1 MLLRDALTKITE
13 EYINES
19 QKSTRDN
26 ALHKYI
32 RKDIPKIIEDVIG
45 KERLKDF
52 HIKASGGEGNWRKVP
67 WITILHRDVSLSR
80 DTNNPEAN
88 PPSAKWGYYPVY
100 LFKGDMS
107 RILLQ
112 LGQAETNVRKQ
123 YPKDVDTIL
132 KSRAA
137 ILRDKVPE
145 YKDYFDDK
153 ISIDLHDESF
163 NSNQVREAKR
173 WVTSTSFGKTYK
185 SRNLP
190 SEEELRDDLKNMFEL
205 FCKSIDR
212 GGVLERSSIVTI
224 SNAQRSSELV
234 DLKSDGVDSTR
245 GIRTTSEYEIEHK
258 EKKLVNRYKKYLEKN
273 NLGTLKKSKIFIPA
287 ENVNLETDGWIVESR
302 TLLEAKAHSN
312 REYIRM
318 AIGQLLDYK
327 RHHDPI
333 PSKLAILLPELPND
347 DLVDLLFTQS
357 IDIVYEKDDKFHVK
371 KSKEK

>member
-1 MLLRDALTKITE
+1 MLLRDALTKVTE
-13 EYINES
+13 EYIYES

-32 RKDIPKIIEDVIG
+32 RKDIPNIIEDVIG

-107 RILLQ
+107 RILFQ

-185 SRNLP
+185 SSNLP

-212 GGVLERSSIVTI
+212 GGVLERSSLVTI

-234 DLKSDGVDSTR
+234 DLKNDGVDSTR

-258 EKKLVNRYKKYLEKN
+258 EKKLVNRYKKYLEKH

-333 PSKLAILLPELPND
+333 PSRLAILLPELPND

-357 IDIVYEKDDKFHVK
+357 IDIVYEKDDKFHVI

>member
-1 MLLRDALTKITE
+1 MLLRDALTKVTE
-13 EYINES
+13 EYIYES
-19 QKSTRDN
+19 RKSTRDN
-26 ALHKYI
+26 ALHKFI
-32 RKDIPKIIEDVIG
+32 RKDIPNIVEDVIG

-107 RILLQ
+107 RILFQ

-212 GGVLERSSIVTI
+212 GGVLERSSLVTI
-224 SNAQRSSELV
+224 SSVQRSSELV

-258 EKKLVNRYKKYLEKN
+258 EKKLVNRYKKYLEKH

-333 PSKLAILLPELPND
+333 PSKLAILLPESPND
-347 DLVDLLFTQS
+347 DLKDLLFTQS
-357 IDIVYEKDDKFHVK
+357 IDIVYEKDDKFHVI

>member
-1 MLLRDALTKITE
+1 MLLRDALIKVTE
-13 EYINES
+13 EYIHES

-26 ALHKYI
+26 ALHKFI

-45 KERLKDF
+45 KGRLKDF

-67 WITILHRDVSLSR
+67 WITILHHEVSLSY

-185 SRNLP
+185 SSNLP
-190 SEEELRDDLKNMFEL
+190 SEEELRDDLINMFEL
-205 FCKSIDR
+205 FCKSIAR

-224 SNAQRSSELV
+224 ANAQRLSELV
-234 DLKSDGVDSTR
+234 DLKGDGVDSTK
-245 GIRTTSEYEIEHK
+245 GIRTASEYEIEHK
-258 EKKLVNRYKKYLEKN
+258 EKKLVNRYKQYLEKH

-287 ENVNLETDGWIVESR
+287 SNVNLETDGWVVETR
-302 TLLEAKAHSN
+302 TLLEAKAHSD

-333 PSKLAILLPELPND
+333 PSKLAILLPELPHD

-357 IDIVYEKDDKFHVK
+357 IEIIYEKDDKFHVK
-371 KSKEK
+371 KNKEK

>member
-1 MLLRDALTKITE
+1 MLLRDALTKVTE

-80 DTNNPEAN
+80 ATNNPEAN
-88 PPSAKWGYYPVY
+88 APSAKWGYYPVY

-145 YKDYFDDK
+145 YKDFFDDK

-173 WVTSTSFGKTYK
+173 WVTSASFGKTYK

-245 GIRTTSEYEIEHK
+245 GIRTKSEYEIEHK
-258 EKKLVNRYKKYLEKN
+258 EKKLVNRYKKYLEKH

-327 RHHDPI
+327 RHHDPS
-333 PSKLAILLPELPND
+333 PSKLAILLPELPNE
-347 DLVDLLFTQS
+347 DLVNLLFTQS
-357 IDIVYEKDDKFHVK
+357 IDIAYEKDDKFHVI
-371 KSKEK
+371 KSKEQ

>member
-1 MLLRDALTKITE
+1 MLLRDALTKVTE
-13 EYINES
+13 EYIYES
-19 QKSTRDN
+19 RKSTRDN
-26 ALHKYI
+26 ALHKFI
-32 RKDIPKIIEDVIG
+32 RKDIPNIVEDVIG

-107 RILLQ
+107 RILFQ

-212 GGVLERSSIVTI
+212 GGVLERSSLVTI
-224 SNAQRSSELV
+224 SSVQRSSELV

-258 EKKLVNRYKKYLEKN
+258 EKKLVNRYKKYLEKH
-273 NLGTLKKSKIFIPA
+273 NLGTLKK
-287 ENVNLETDGWIVESR
+287 
-302 TLLEAKAHSN
+302 AK
-312 REYIRM
+312 YPYQQKMLI
-318 AIGQLLDYK
+318 
-327 RHHDPI
+327 
-333 PSKLAILLPELPND
+333 
-347 DLVDLLFTQS
+347 
-357 IDIVYEKDDKFHVK
+357 
-371 KSKEK
+371 

>member
-1 MLLRDALTKITE
+1 MLLKDALTKVTE

-190 SEEELRDDLKNMFEL
+190 SEEELREDLKNMFEL

-224 SNAQRSSELV
+224 ANAQRSSELV
-234 DLKSDGVDSTR
+234 DLKGDGVDSTK

-258 EKKLVNRYKKYLEKN
+258 EKKLVNRYKKYLEKH

-287 ENVNLETDGWIVESR
+287 ANVNLETDGWIVESR
-302 TLLEAKAHSN
+302 TLLEAKAHSD